1 MKNVVPGL
9 LVFFI
14 VFISCATEKPRITTS
29 LIKPNTIKTI
39 GKNSTIVVDF
49 QKEFLKQINKIRAEG
64 CKCGD
69 TFMPPVGP
77 LTWNTQLHISA
88 LAHAQDMAR
97 NKYFSHVS
105 KNGDKIKDRI
115 TAAGYTYTGYQS
127 FTIGENIAF
136 NQRSIKEVM
145 DGWLNSPSHC
155 KNIMSPAFKEVGIG
169 MQDYYWVQDFGG
181 KVPFQKNQKR

>member
-1 MKNVVPGL
+1 MKSVVPGL
-9 LVFFI
+9 LVFFL
-14 VFISCATEKPRITTS
+14 VFISCAAEKPRITAPVKSNTV
-29 LIKPNTIKTI
+29 KPID
-39 GKNSTIVVDF
+39 KNPAIVVDF
-49 QKEFLKQINKIRAEG
+49 QKEFLKQINKVRTEG

-69 TFMPPVGP
+69 TFMQPVEP

-145 DGWLNSPSHC
+145 EGWLNSPSHC

-181 KVPFQKNQKR
+181 KVAFPKNPKR